1 MTTSSVSNVDQIL
14 GVSCTIQN
22 RFITITETM
31 LNDVLGLP
39 TANFV
44 SVPTEEERTTFFHQG
59 GYLKSYMS
67 LISQKNGTFPSPVC
81 PMSLHQRLPDFM
93 VSQLSTRTLVLPLP
107 RTGQSTLGIW
117 SWKSSRGHCR
127 ELVLPCFIHDS
138 SNLSSIMSWLQ
149 QRKMHM
155 PVV

>member
-81 PMSLHQRLPDFM
+81 PMSLHQRLPDSWSHN
-93 VSQLSTRTLVLPLP
+93 SQPEH
-107 RTGQSTLGIW
+107 W
-117 SWKSSRGHCR
+117 YCHCR
-127 ELVLPCFIHDS
+127 EPINQLWASDHGRVPEDTVRTSYFNVVSMILPTCPQ
-138 SNLSSIMSWLQ
+138 SWADCNGEGYICQ
-149 QRKMHM
+149 
-155 PVV
+155 